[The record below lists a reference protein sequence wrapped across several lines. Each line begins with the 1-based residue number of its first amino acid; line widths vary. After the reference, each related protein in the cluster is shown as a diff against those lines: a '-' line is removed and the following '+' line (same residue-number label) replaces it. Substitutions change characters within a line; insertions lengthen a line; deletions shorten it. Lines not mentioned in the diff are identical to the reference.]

1 MWKKSQNTAYNL
13 VFAIFLLLNFK
24 TSNARSER
32 GTPRRGVV
40 AWVTMKRWLGH
51 LNSQGELLRI
61 DRPVDVEYEA
71 GAIAD
76 LLVKNNG
83 PAVIFSQPRLADGT
97 ISEIPLVMNLFG
109 SKQRT
114 MQALGVSQEDEIGQ
128 RMVAMMKPDI
138 GLFVKRP
145 WKALP
150 LAKDAMAMPPKKKR
164 TGACQRVKLP
174 LDLTKL
180 PIPKT
185 WPMDGGN
192 FVTLPLVITKNSN
205 TGEHNMGMYR
215 AQVFGPK
222 EIGLHWQIHKHGADH
237 AAMHGKDAKMP
248 VAICIGG
255 PPELIF
261 SAISPLPDNLSE
273 YQFAGILGRKS
284 LPITK
289 ALTQDLMIPAN
300 ADIVIEGYCVPSET
314 RREGPFGD
322 HFGFYSLTG
331 QYPVLHVTAITAR
344 KDAVLPA
351 TIVGL
356 PPMEDGYLGEAIG
369 RQFSPVLKFQHR
381 DVSSVHLPMETGF
394 HNLAIVASKQRYP
407 RQARKTALGL
417 LGAGQMM
424 FLKSI
429 VAIDENQD
437 PRDLEALLDCLND
450 KVDPATDLI
459 VLKGQVADALE
470 AASKYENVHDKLI
483 IDATT
488 LAKADPRGDNEP
500 LEGSYSQHTPQ
511 WRQFAG
517 TEKSSQSPAP
527 KPENI
532 PAFLANVLKLDLV
545 SDARMLRDSMLVVST
560 SVEGRPSVK
569 TGCDP
574 SLLNEEENILLDAQE
589 LARREQIIQLRNS
602 IWQLDNNYGIRWLFI
617 TDDDLDLHVEG
628 ARKRLLWQLTCRF
641 DVERGLTFDENK
653 SRLCWN
659 ATTPIPSKAHGT
671 RRWPAITLHDEETLQ
686 KVASHPELE
695 NYHWPQ
701 HLTFHESVKS
711 NGGE

>member
-1 MWKKSQNTAYNL
+1 ML
-13 VFAIFLLLNFK
+13 
-24 TSNARSER
+24 
-32 GTPRRGVV
+32 
-40 AWVTMKRWLGH
+40 
-51 LNSQGELLRI
+51 
-61 DRPVDVEYEA
+61 
-71 GAIAD
+71 
-76 LLVKNNG
+76 
-83 PAVIFSQPRLADGT
+83 
-97 ISEIPLVMNLFG
+97 
-109 SKQRT
+109 
-114 MQALGVSQEDEIGQ
+114 
-128 RMVAMMKPDI
+128 
-138 GLFVKRP
+138 
-145 WKALP
+145 
-150 LAKDAMAMPPKKKR
+150 
-164 TGACQRVKLP
+164 
-174 LDLTKL
+174 
-180 PIPKT
+180 
-185 WPMDGGN
+185 
-192 FVTLPLVITKNSN
+192 
-205 TGEHNMGMYR
+205 
-215 AQVFGPK
+215 
-222 EIGLHWQIHKHGADH
+222 
-237 AAMHGKDAKMP
+237 GKDAKMP

-289 ALTQDLMIPAN
+289 ALTQDLMVPAN
-300 ADIVIEGYCVPSET
+300 ADIVIEGYCIPSET
-314 RREGPFGD
+314 RTEGPFGD

-429 VAIDENQD
+429 VTIDENQD
-437 PRDLEALLDCLND
+437 PSDLEALLDCLND
-450 KVDPATDLI
+450 KVDPATDII
-459 VLKGQVADALE
+459 VLPGQVADALE
-470 AASKYENVHDKLI
+470 AASNYENVHDKLI

-488 LAKADPRGDNEP
+488 LAKNDPRTDNEP
-500 LEGSYSQHTPQ
+500 LEGSFSQHTPN
-511 WRQFAG
+511 WRRHAG
-517 TEKSSQSPAP
+517 TELASQYPAE
-527 KPENI
+527 KPDDI
-532 PAFLANVLKLDLV
+532 SAFIKEVLQLELV

-560 SVEGRPSVK
+560 SIAGRPDVK

-574 SLLNEEENILLDAQE
+574 SQLNDQENAILDSQE

-602 IWQLDNNYGIRWLFI
+602 IWQLDNKSALRWLFI
-617 TDDDLDLHVEG
+617 TDDDLELHVAG
-628 ARKRLLWQLTCRF
+628 AKKRLLWQLTCRF
-641 DVERGLTFDENK
+641 DVERGLTFDEDK
-653 SRLCWN
+653 ARLCWN

-686 KVASHPELE
+686 KVASHPELAD
-695 NYHWPQ
+695 YSWPQ
-701 HLTFHESVKS
+701 HLTFHDSVISK
-711 NGGE
+711 GDE

>member
-1 MWKKSQNTAYNL
+1 
-13 VFAIFLLLNFK
+13 
-24 TSNARSER
+24 
-32 GTPRRGVV
+32 
-40 AWVTMKRWLGH
+40 MKRWLGH

-150 LAKDAMAMPPKKKR
+150 LVKDAMAMPPKKKR

-300 ADIVIEGYCVPSET
+300 ADIVIEGYCIPSET

-488 LAKADPRGDNEP
+488 LAKADPRGDDEP

-511 WRQFAG
+511 WRQYAG
-517 TEKSSQSPAP
+517 SEKASQYPAP
-527 KPENI
+527 KPEDI

-602 IWQLDNNYGIRWLFI
+602 IWQLDNKNGIRWLFI
-617 TDDDLDLHVEG
+617 TDDDLDLHAEG

-641 DVERGLTFDENK
+641 DVERGLTYGDNK
-653 SRLCWN
+653 SRLCWD
-659 ATTPIPSKAHGT
+659 ATTSIPSKVHAT